1 MTNENLSKKQFGVS
15 VPEYVKKRS
24 SGGMGHLE
32 GDESRSVV
40 GMVPTSVMKRF
51 MEFDRTNPSESY
63 EEGSKN
69 VIEGIKSDITSGGG
83 IHTPLVLDY
92 NHETGMGHISE
103 GNHRLAAAM
112 AANVSHVPVRVYR
125 SSRTGKNEAP
135 LTLTNDFGDKHGYVP
150 SEMHPHHFA
159 ELKG

>member
-15 VPEYVKKRS
+15 VPEYVQKYI

-32 GDESRSVV
+32 GDESRSIV

-51 MEFDRTNPSESY
+51 REFDRTNTSESTG
-63 EEGSKN
+63 ERSAG
-69 VIEGIKSDITSGGG
+69 VIEGIKNDIANGGG
-83 IHTPLVLDY
+83 IHEPIVLDY

-125 SSRTGKNEAP
+125 GNRTGKNEAP

-150 SEMHPHHFA
+150 SQMHPHHFA